1 MQLSDISKQWPLK
14 SPRARLWTYAIVGA
28 ARCAYMVRGWG
39 VRWWLA
45 MVPVVGRAMVCV
57 VKVRWKVMRILSQ
70 KEIESDFFGA
80 KN

>member
-1 MQLSDISKQWPLK
+1 
-14 SPRARLWTYAIVGA
+14 
-28 ARCAYMVRGWG
+28 
-39 VRWWLA
+39 